1 MLQGNWL
8 MCKDQFALAFCSSYS
23 GCEPD
28 DMDPDKNYASVC
40 QALLQS
46 QLNQERVNFRQTEA
60 ATKEQLRAE
69 KAAMLLCEEQQR
81 TARLDR
87 LRAQVTYCMQA

>member
-8 MCKDQFALAFCSSYS
+8 MCEDQFVLTFCPSYS
-23 GCEPD
+23 GCESG
-28 DMDPDKNYASVC
+28 DMDADKNYASVC

-46 QLNQERVNFRQTEA
+46 QLNQERVNFRQAEA
-60 ATKEQLRAE
+60 ATKEQLRAK
-69 KAAMLLCEEQQR
+69 KAVMLLCEEQQR

>member
-1 MLQGNWL
+1 MV
-8 MCKDQFALAFCSSYS
+8 CEYQFVLTFCPGYS
-23 GCEPD
+23 GCSNGD
-28 DMDPDKNYASVC
+28 TDADKLCAFC

-46 QLNQERVNFRQTEA
+46 QLNQERVNFRQAEA

>member
-1 MLQGNWL
+1 
-8 MCKDQFALAFCSSYS
+8 
-23 GCEPD
+23 
-28 DMDPDKNYASVC
+28 MDADKNYSACESGDMDADKNCASVC

-46 QLNQERVNFRQTEA
+46 QLNEERVNFRQAKA

-81 TARLDR
+81 TERLDR
-87 LRAQVTYCMQA
+87 LRAQVSYCMQA